1 MEGDFSE
8 PIQEHS
14 QFAQIVKQ
22 VLRFRHMK
30 HAQVEM
36 IEDSLGSKKET
47 LEMLQQMESEA
58 QRLEHAISSSSS
70 SQEIPNGNA
79 DQIITSPI
87 TSNTQVLS
95 RRSSSRP
102 WSSPVRMMNAV
113 GHQLQGMIDVD
124 PEATRRNQ
132 IGKTKDAM
140 EMVSMMISFIPL
152 AYLGMSSCK
161 VLWMLLE
168 RI

>member
-1 MEGDFSE
+1 
-8 PIQEHS
+8 
-14 QFAQIVKQ
+14 
-22 VLRFRHMK
+22 MK

-58 QRLEHAISSSSS
+58 QRLEHAISSP
-70 SQEIPNGNA
+70 EISNDA
-79 DQIITSPI
+79 DGTAAEQINNSPI
-87 TSNTQVLS
+87 TSNTQVLA
-95 RRSSSRP
+95 RRSTTRP

-140 EMVSMMISFIPL
+140 EMVS
-152 AYLGMSSCK
+152 SSITNMGFK
-161 VLWMLLE
+161 SYVY
-168 RI
+168 